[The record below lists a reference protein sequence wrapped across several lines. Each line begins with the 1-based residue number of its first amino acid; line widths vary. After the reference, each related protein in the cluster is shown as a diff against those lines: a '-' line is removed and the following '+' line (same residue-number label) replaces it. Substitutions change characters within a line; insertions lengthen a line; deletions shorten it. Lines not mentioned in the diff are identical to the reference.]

1 MPRRI
6 QAGKSSFVVP
16 TRVPSIKVSRFI
28 YSRGLISLSYAARS
42 GASELKFEMKK
53 KFKRLQSTSTYKHSE
68 YTQISSLSVN
78 RANQYRRVTI
88 DFVQLTEQPTEQA
101 ARALEQAVESDGA
114 SG

>member
-1 MPRRI
+1 
-6 QAGKSSFVVP
+6 
-16 TRVPSIKVSRFI
+16 
-28 YSRGLISLSYAARS
+28 
-42 GASELKFEMKK
+42 MKK

-78 RANQYRRVTI
+78 RANQHRRVTI
-88 DFVQLTEQPTEQA
+88 DFVQLTEQPMEQA